1 MQSTFIAFQPSL
13 WVRNFP
19 QGVIFYDS
27 LCIVEIPELILTIKS
42 LSEIDHNIDSFMFCF
57 MLTVHKGWMTRLI
70 VEISSGISMIQ
81 SES

>member
-27 LCIVEIPELILTIKS
+27 LCIVEIPELILTIKT
-42 LSEIDHNIDSFMFCF
+42 LSEIDHYIDSGS
-57 MLTVHKGWMTRLI
+57 TVLCLLFTKAG
-70 VEISSGISMIQ
+70 
-81 SES
+81 